1 MYRLLS
7 GVDGDAVHDV
17 ETGCDKLAR
26 QICTRVDWMARLESC
41 REAEAVRA
49 FELGPG
55 TALSRTAAPYFSSKC
70 PLETD
75 EFRTMAGLRAWLSRD
90 DDQRL
95 TWQ

>member
-7 GVDGDAVHDV
+7 EVDGDAVHDV

-26 QICTRVDWMARLESC
+26 QICTLVDWMARLESC

-55 TALSRTAAPYFSSKC
+55 TALSRMAAPYFSS
-70 PLETD
+70 D
-75 EFRTMAGLRAWLSRD
+75 SVRSRRTSFAPWRVCVLGCLVTTTND
-90 DDQRL
+90 
-95 TWQ
+95 

>member
-7 GVDGDAVHDV
+7 GVDGDAVHEL

-49 FELGPG
+49 FELGPV
-55 TALSRTAAPYFSSKC
+55 
-70 PLETD
+70 
-75 EFRTMAGLRAWLSRD
+75 
-90 DDQRL
+90 QR
-95 TWQ
+95 